1 VKQVAARLGICAA
14 TVYTLT
20 ERGELPHVR
29 ISNAIRFEPADL
41 EAFIAARR
49 K

>member
-1 VKQVAARLGICAA
+1 VATRLGVSAPL
-14 TVYTLT
+14 VYRLA

-29 ISNAIRFEPADL
+29 ISNALRFEPAAVA
-41 EAFIAARR
+41 AFIASRR

>member
-1 VKQVAARLGICAA
+1 VAARLGVCAA

-29 ISNAIRFEPADL
+29 ISNAIRFEPAAVA
-41 EAFIAARR
+41 AFIAGCR